1 MPDETR
7 RSRVVRPSDLPPGAL
22 TRRQLLVRAGG
33 FASAAA
39 VGMPLLL
46 EACAP
51 AAPAVATNTAN
62 PNASAAQA
70 GVTLPAYVPF
80 KGGTQ
85 PDLPGDAK
93 GLDPAYFTFP
103 KQLTQSVTRTP
114 GDGSDVSAIVV
125 LTYAPPPPA
134 DQNAAWQAVN
144 KRLGVNLKLQM
155 VPTADYAATVN
166 TVLAGSDL
174 PDFIYN
180 ATTTQ
185 PLGVIPAITQFATTR
200 CADLTPHLSGDAI
213 NEYPNL
219 ANFSTY
225 TWRSG
230 VVGGKLYAIP
240 SARAPIGATIA
251 YRKDLFDQAGVQ
263 MDRAPKDGDDFK
275 RILQQLTRPD
285 QNQWGIA
292 TSGTSTFGLNSGS
305 PFLGIFR
312 TPNNWK
318 LDSSGKLVKDYETEE
333 FKAAV
338 GFARD
343 LWSAGLYHPNTPS
356 YGGSGNTDYAAGR
369 FAVQI
374 GFWGQFVQNWDL
386 LASVNPT
393 GKTYPMHPFASDG
406 GAPVYLAGNGNFGIT
421 FIKQQSSAERVKM
434 LLRVADFFAAPF
446 GSQEWL
452 LNYYGAKD
460 TDYKFDDSGAPVPTD
475 QGRAELTATWR
486 YITSPP
492 YALFDTVRSQEFATV
507 THTAEEAM
515 LAVAQYDPTLG
526 LQSASAF
533 QLGIPAQITLYA
545 GVQDIVLGRRPLTD
559 LDGLVADWRKS
570 AGDKM
575 RGEYMDA
582 LAATR
587 K

>member
-1 MPDETR
+1 MPDDRT
-7 RSRVVRPSDLPPGAL
+7 AL
-22 TRRQLLVRAGG
+22 TRRDLLMRAGG
-33 FASAAA
+33 LAT
-39 VGMPLLL
+39 VGVPLLL

-51 AAPAVATNTAN
+51 PAPTASTSSTRTNAT
-62 PNASAAQA
+62 SAPG
-70 GVTLPAYVPF
+70 GVTLPAYRPF
-80 KGGTQ
+80 QGQSQ
-85 PDLPGDAK
+85 PDLPGNSN
-93 GLDPAYFTFP
+93 GLDPAYFKFP
-103 KQLTQSVTRTP
+103 SQLTQTVPQTP
-114 GDGSDVSAIVV
+114 GDGGDVSAIVV
-125 LTYAPPPPA
+125 LTYSPPPGA

-144 KRLGVNLKLQM
+144 KQLGVNLKLQM
-155 VPTADYAATVN
+155 VPGADYAATVN

-185 PLGVIPAITQFATTR
+185 PLGNIPAIVQFANTR

-213 NEYPNL
+213 KDYPNL

-240 SARAPIGATIA
+240 SARAPIGTAIA
-251 YRKDLFDQAGVQ
+251 YRRDLFGQAGVQ
-263 MDRAPKDGDDFK
+263 MENAPKNADVFK
-275 RILQQLTRPD
+275 QILQQLTRPD

-292 TSGTSTFGLNSGS
+292 TAGTATFGLNSGS
-305 PFLGIFR
+305 AFLGIFR
-312 TPNNWK
+312 VPNNWK
-318 LDSSGKLVKDYETEE
+318 LDSSGKLVKDFETDE

-343 LWSAGLYHPNTPS
+343 LWSAGVYHPNTPS
-356 YGGSGNTDYAAGR
+356 YGGTGNPDYAAGR

-374 GFWGQFVQNWDL
+374 GFWGQYIQNWDL
-386 LASVNPT
+386 LASVNAN
-393 GKTYPMHPFASDG
+393 GKTYPMHPFAADG

-421 FIKQQSSAERVKM
+421 FIKQQPSKDRVKM
-434 LLRVADFFAAPF
+434 LLRVANFFAAPF

-452 LNYYGAKD
+452 LNYYGVKD
-460 TDYKFDDSGAPVPTD
+460 VDYKFDDSGTPIPTD

-507 THTAEEAM
+507 THAAEEAM
-515 LAVAQYDPTLG
+515 LAVAQFDPTLG

-533 QLGIPAQITLYA
+533 QLGIPAQTTLYA
-545 GVQDIVLGRRPLTD
+545 GVQDIVLSRRPLSD
-559 LDGLVADWRKS
+559 LGSLVADWRTS

-582 LAATR
+582 LAAA
-587 K
+587 KK

>member
-1 MPDETR
+1 MWDEGVHVPDETT
-7 RSRVVRPSDLPPGAL
+7 AL
-22 TRRQLLVRAGG
+22 TRRHLLIRAGG
-33 FASAAA
+33 LASAAA

-51 AAPAVATNTAN
+51 ATPALTPTTGTGTGT
-62 PNASAAQA
+62 SAQS
-70 GVTLPAYVPF
+70 GVTLPTYVPF

-85 PDLPGDAK
+85 PDLPGNAN

-125 LTYAPPPPA
+125 LTYSPPPGP

-144 KRLGVNLKLQM
+144 KQLGVNLKLQM

-166 TVLAGSDL
+166 TVLAGTEV

-185 PLGVIPAITQFATTR
+185 PLGVIPAITQFASAR
-200 CADLTPHLSGDAI
+200 CADLTPFLSGDAI
-213 NEYPNL
+213 KDYPNL

-240 SARAPIGATIA
+240 SARAPIGTAIA

-263 MDRAPKDGDDFK
+263 MDKAPKNADDFK
-275 RILQQLTRPD
+275 HILQQLTRPD

-292 TSGTSTFGLNSGS
+292 TGGTATFGLNSGS

-318 LDSSGKLVKDYETEE
+318 LDSSGKLIKDYETDE

-356 YGGSGNTDYAAGR
+356 YGGTGNPDYAGGR

-374 GFWGQFVQNWDL
+374 GFWGQYIQNWDL
-386 LASVNPT
+386 LASVNPN
-393 GKTYPMHPFASDG
+393 GKTYPMHPFAVDG
-406 GAPVYLAGNGNFGIT
+406 GTPVYLAGNGNFGIT
-421 FIKQQSSAERVKM
+421 FIKQQPSAERVKM

-452 LNYYGAKD
+452 LNYYGVKD
-460 TDYKFDDSGAPVPTD
+460 VDYRFDDSGTPVPTD
-475 QGRAELTATWR
+475 QGRSELTATWR

-507 THTAEEAM
+507 THAAEQAM
-515 LAVAQYDPTLG
+515 LGVAQFDPTLG

-533 QLGIPAQITLYA
+533 QLGIPAQTTLYA

-559 LDGLVADWRKS
+559 LDGLVAD
-570 AGDKM
+570 
-575 RGEYMDA
+575 
-582 LAATR
+582 
-587 K
+587 